1 MRSHIERDG
10 GMTAVE
16 YIELSVAR
24 ADLIARVAVRTAD
37 FDALPMPTMA
47 ITAPA
52 IDAFAVD
59 EDYFGLIR

>member
-1 MRSHIERDG
+1 
-10 GMTAVE
+10 MTAVE